1 MKDGGYVYILTNYN
15 NTTLSAKRR
24 MNSNPNNRHFSLN
37 NVDINNLQKEIL
49 EKCDNPEIF
58 LSIDNEELF
67 DNESNMEDNFDG
79 GYYKKPSNTG
89 FNGGRVFN
97 NEIPNSS
104 KWQRKV
110 SRQIKK
116 NDDNIGDNNQ
126 NIK

>member
-1 MKDGGYVYILTNYN
+1 MAKGLSKEITN
-15 NTTLSAKRR
+15 
-24 MNSNPNNRHFSLN
+24 N